1 MFNPQE
7 SASCFEQP
15 FKHFQSPQSIVSSPT
30 QKKKKKKKK
39 KEAPSSSDRRY
50 EGAKTKQLSI
60 IQTPSPH
67 TERTPRIVS
76 S

>member
-30 QKKKKKKKK
+30 QKKKKK

-67 TERTPRIVS
+67 TERTPRVVS

>member
-30 QKKKKKKKK
+30 QKKKKKKK

>member
-15 FKHFQSPQSIVSSPT
+15 FKHFQSPQSIVCSPT
-30 QKKKKKKKK
+30 QKKK

-50 EGAKTKQLSI
+50 EGAKTKQMSI